1 MNGKKFRWKG
11 LLAVL
16 CVAAALVLL
25 FTILGRTTGDSVVP
39 GNMAKPELEKVDTVQ
54 SRSYALTISEDSSA
68 ESGES
73 ESAGLGNFKQV
84 TTTFSETI
92 ADDTPSQTDRK
103 IIQEGSVYIETEDFD
118 KSMSALDLMV
128 SQYGGFTEK
137 KDITGSSYYYDS
149 LKHATVVIRIPSQN
163 FETVMEQMGTV
174 GVVTRSSASGTD
186 ITDEYI
192 DYEARLRN
200 LKAQEETLLEILSK
214 AEKLEDVITLE
225 SRISEVRYDIETI
238 ENKLKNYDRL
248 VQYSRITVQLDEVV
262 EPTRAVPVARTLGD
276 RMYTAFQSA
285 IDSFTDGIENFL
297 VWVVYNWILL
307 TAILIIIILLVI
319 VIKVMR
325 RRKKAAVTVNVESE
339 GTDDADKDADKTDE

>member
-1 MNGKKFRWKG
+1 
-11 LLAVL
+11 
-16 CVAAALVLL
+16 
-25 FTILGRTTGDSVVP
+25 
-39 GNMAKPELEKVDTVQ
+39 
-54 SRSYALTISEDSSA
+54 
-68 ESGES
+68 
-73 ESAGLGNFKQV
+73 
-84 TTTFSETI
+84 
-92 ADDTPSQTDRK
+92 
-103 IIQEGSVYIETEDFD
+103 
-118 KSMSALDLMV
+118 
-128 SQYGGFTEK
+128 
-137 KDITGSSYYYDS
+137 
-149 LKHATVVIRIPSQN
+149 
-163 FETVMEQMGTV
+163 MEQMGTV